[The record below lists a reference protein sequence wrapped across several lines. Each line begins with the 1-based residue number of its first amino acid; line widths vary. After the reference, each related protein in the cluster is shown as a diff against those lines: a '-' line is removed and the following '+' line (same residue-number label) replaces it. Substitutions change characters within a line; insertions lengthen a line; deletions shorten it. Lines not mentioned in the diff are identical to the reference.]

1 MKGYKKY
8 FVLMLIICS
17 SLMANSFDNFNNI
30 VDTADYETYENIE
43 YSNIPKK
50 PTIFDNINHN
60 NNLEDIIGSIDRY
73 LENGNDINAVNKNG
87 NTLLMEAVLIGY
99 YDLADYLIDK
109 NADINITNNKGENAL
124 ILSANYP
131 YILNLLI
138 NKNADI
144 NMTDS
149 SGKTALHYACEYGD
163 LYSVKLLIKSG
174 ADINKK
180 DILGKTILMY
190 AVENENL
197 LIIKYLIEDLNVDI
211 NEKDD
216 WGQNAMFYA
225 TKIDIARYL
234 IYNDI
239 NYTDVNSIG
248 LKPYEVMKY
257 NGYINVSTYLQKL
270 EKRK

>member
-1 MKGYKKY
+1 MKKY
-8 FVLMLIICS
+8 FVLILIICKF
-17 SLMANSFDNFNNI
+17 LMPNTFDNI
-30 VDTADYETYENIE
+30 IDASDYEK

-60 NNLEDIIGSIDRY
+60 SKLSDIIENIEKY
-73 LENGNDINAVNKNG
+73 LENGNDINIINEDG
-87 NTLLMEAVLIGY
+87 NTLLMQAVSIGY
-99 YDLADYLIDK
+99 YDLADYLIDR
-109 NADINITNNKGENAL
+109 NADINITNNNGENAL

-131 YILNLLI
+131 YIMNLLI
-138 NKNADI
+138 NNNADI
-144 NMTDS
+144 NISDNN
-149 SGKTALHYACEYGD
+149 GKTALHYACEYGD
-163 LYSVKLLIKSG
+163 LYSVKLLIKRG

-190 AVENENL
+190 AVENEHL
-197 LIIKYLIEDLNVDI
+197 MLIKYLVEDLKADI

-270 EKRK
+270 EKRR

>member
-1 MKGYKKY
+1 MKKY
-8 FVLMLIICS
+8 FILMLIICKC
-17 SLMANSFDNFNNI
+17 LMPNSFDNI
-30 VDTADYETYENIE
+30 IDAADYQTYENIE

-50 PTIFDNINHN
+50 PTIFDYINHEN
-60 NNLEDIIGSIDRY
+60 ELSDIIERINKY
-73 LENGNDINAVNKNG
+73 LDNNGDINAVNKNG
-87 NTLLMEAVLIGY
+87 NTLLMEAVAIGY
-99 YDLADYLIDK
+99 YDLADYLVEK
-109 NADINITNNKGENAL
+109 NADISITNANGENAL
-124 ILSANYP
+124 ILSAHYP
-131 YILNLLI
+131 YIMNLLI
-138 NKNADI
+138 NNNADI
-144 NMTDS
+144 NTADNN
-149 SGKTALHYACEYGD
+149 GKTALHYACEYGD

-190 AVENENL
+190 AVENEHL
-197 LIIKYLIEDLNVDI
+197 LLIKYLVEDLQVDI

-234 IYNDI
+234 IYNDM

-257 NGYINVSTYLQKL
+257 NGYINVSNYLQKL
-270 EKRK
+270 EKRR